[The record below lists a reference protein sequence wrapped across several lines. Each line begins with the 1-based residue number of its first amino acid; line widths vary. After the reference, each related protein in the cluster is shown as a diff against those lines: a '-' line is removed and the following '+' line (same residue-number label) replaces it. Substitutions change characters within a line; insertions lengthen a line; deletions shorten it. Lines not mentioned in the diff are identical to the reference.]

1 MPGGA
6 RAVVGSFSARLG
18 LETSDYARG
27 ILNAASMNRVFGE
40 GFAAFVSNPLL
51 GSIDIFRRAGRA
63 AIGLA
68 SDVLTTAQ
76 QMTVLSRELNA
87 STDFVQ
93 ALKAQYEGLG
103 RSFESSQP
111 ALLKVVEVLD
121 QARRSGGQAAE
132 ALDALGV
139 NIREAATT
147 DEALRLI
154 IDRLAGIEDQ
164 SARTA
169 LAVQIFGARAGPE
182 LLAVIGAN
190 VGAVDAMIDHY
201 RRLGLVMD
209 QETLAATNRLKDGV
223 GNLEQAWQGVR
234 QSLMA
239 GFLSGFA
246 GGDLDGTNRSV
257 TDLAATL
264 NRDLVPAMKDMGELS
279 KDLLEILRDIS
290 PLLDV
295 VRYAASSF
303 GGLTAAINGNPH
315 QAMMRW
321 SRSSQ
326 VWGGHGRILN
336 ALGRTGETVDAAL
349 DMLAAPGMR

>member
-40 GFAAFVSNPLL
+40 GFAAFISNPLL

-76 QMTVLSRELNA
+76 QMTVLARELNA

-93 ALKAQYEGLG
+93 ALRAQYEGLG
-103 RSFESSQP
+103 RSFEASQP
-111 ALLKVVEVLD
+111 ALLKLVESLD
-121 QARRSGGQAAE
+121 QARRAGGPAAE
-132 ALDALGV
+132 ALAALGV
-139 NIREAATT
+139 NIRDVATT

-154 IDRLAGIEDQ
+154 IDALAGVEDQ
-164 SARTA
+164 QLRTA
-169 LAVQIFGARAGPE
+169 LAMRIFGASAGPE

-223 GNLEQAWQGVR
+223 GNLEQAWQGAR

-239 GFLSGFA
+239 GFLSGLA
-246 GGDLDGTNRSV
+246 GGDLDDANQSV
-257 TDLAATL
+257 TDLAKAL
-264 NRDLVPAMKDMGELS
+264 NRDLVPAMEELGKFTRQAIGALNDLNEAIAPIAESQGEAA
-279 KDLLEILRDIS
+279 
-290 PLLDV
+290 
-295 VRYAASSF
+295 VRVRVWIDQRF
-303 GGLTAAINGNPH
+303 GGPLELEKNRQHRLNQQRQEMPSYMLHGNSWH
-315 QAMMRW
+315 R
-321 SRSSQ
+321 
-326 VWGGHGRILN
+326 
-336 ALGRTGETVDAAL
+336 
-349 DMLAAPGMR
+349 